1 MSLQLMRERVKHSGS
16 TAREE
21 MIIDGQNLLKE
32 ELEHDSS
39 YSPTMYFWNPV
50 LRCDDRPAKVRIYK
64 RKYSSLNGN
73 YQNFLTTY
81 DNPIKIG
88 EYLHDTKDNTYWL
101 IYNSFNVND
110 VHYEG
115 KMIQCNYLLRWQLAN
130 GEIIERYSNIV
141 SASKYDVG
149 ETGNSTLVLSSN
161 NYTILI
167 GYCEEGFELEG
178 KRVFI
183 DMKPIKPTKVFK
195 ITRSDDVLYNADGI
209 GSLLSFIAD
218 KVEFNPNADNQ
229 ELRICDYNSNTPLP
243 PTPSEPN
250 ETTDSSA
257 ISGEASVREDHK
269 YNLQIIYDGNNYIF
283 AGGGYKEFSAVL
295 TDEKGNTADD
305 NIEWK
310 VTMLPE
316 QEKYIIYE
324 NVNENSIRVKS
335 LYSSSILG
343 TNILL
348 TASTPKIKSQLY
360 IEIGGGI

>member
-1 MSLQLMRERVKHSGS
+1 MSLQLMRERVKYSGS

-39 YSPTMYFWNPV
+39 YSLTMYFWNPV
-50 LRCDDRPAKVRIYK
+50 LGCDDRPAKVRIYK

-88 EYLHDTKDNTYWL
+88 EYLHDTKDDTYWL
-101 IYNSFNVND
+101 IYNSFNVNN

-115 KMIQCNYLLRWQLAN
+115 KMIQCNYLLKWQLTS

-167 GYCEEGFELEG
+167 GYCDEGFELEG

-195 ITRSDDVLYNADGI
+195 ITRSDDVLYNSGNM

-229 ELRICDYNSNTPLP
+229 ELRICDYNSTIPLP
-243 PTPSEPN
+243 PTPSEPD
-250 ETTDSSA
+250 ETTDLRCA
-257 ISGEASVREDHK
+257 ISGNANLKNGYRRTYTVTFTDKDGNPVDWQAVNYQWKVISDFDVKQIVADNKITVSVNDE
-269 YNLQIIYDGNNYIF
+269 NLIGGSFFVQIIVSGT
-283 AGGGYKEFSAVL
+283 VL
-295 TDEKGNTADD
+295 SEIKV
-305 NIEWK
+305 NIVE
-310 VTMLPE
+310 
-316 QEKYIIYE
+316 
-324 NVNENSIRVKS
+324 
-335 LYSSSILG
+335 
-343 TNILL
+343 
-348 TASTPKIKSQLY
+348 
-360 IEIGGGI
+360 

>member
-1 MSLQLMRERVKHSGS
+1 MSLQLMRERVKHCGS

-50 LRCDDRPAKVRIYK
+50 LGCDDKPAKVRIYK

-88 EYLHDTKDNTYWL
+88 EYLHDTKDDTYWL

-183 DMKPIKPTKVFK
+183 DMKPTKPTKVFK
-195 ITRSDDVLYNADGI
+195 ITRSDDVLYNSGNM

-218 KVEFNPNADNQ
+218 KTEFNPNDDNQ
-229 ELRICDYNSNTPLP
+229 ELRICDYNKNTTPLP
-243 PTPSEPN
+243 STPSEPN
-250 ETTDSSA
+250 ETTDLRCV
-257 ISGEASVREDHK
+257 ISGNT
-269 YNLQIIYDGNNYIF
+269 NLKNGYRRSYTVTFTDKDGNAVDWKNVDYQWNVVANFDVKQIIADNKITVSVN
-283 AGGGYKEFSAVL
+283 
-295 TDEKGNTADD
+295 DEN
-305 NIEWK
+305 
-310 VTMLPE
+310 L
-316 QEKYIIYE
+316 
-324 NVNENSIRVKS
+324 
-335 LYSSSILG
+335 
-343 TNILL
+343 
-348 TASTPKIKSQLY
+348 
-360 IEIGGGI
+360 IGGSFFIQIIVGGTVLSEQKINVVE

>member
-1 MSLQLMRERVKHSGS
+1 MKERVKHSGS

-88 EYLHDTKDNTYWL
+88 EYLHDTKDDTYWL

-115 KMIQCNYLLRWQLAN
+115 KIIQCNYLLRWQLAN
-130 GEIIERYSNIV
+130 GKIIERYSNIV

-167 GYCEEGFELEG
+167 GYCGEGFELEG

-183 DMKPIKPTKVFK
+183 DMKPTKPTKVFK
-195 ITRSDDVLYNADGI
+195 ITRSDDVIYNSDGA

-218 KVEFNPNADNQ
+218 KTEFNPNKDNQ
-229 ELRICDYNSNTPLP
+229 ELRICDYIDPSFPLP

-250 ETTDSSA
+250 ETTVLRCV
-257 ISGEASVREDHK
+257 ISGNASLK
-269 YNLQIIYDGNNYIF
+269 N
-283 AGGGYKEFSAVL
+283 GYKRPYSVKF
-295 TDEKGNTADD
+295 TDKDENTINWE
-305 NIEWK
+305 NINFKWNI
-310 VTMLPE
+310 VNDPGLITNA
-316 QEKYIIYE
+316 YE
-324 NVNENSIRVKS
+324 NKIDILFDDEDSIG
-335 LYSSSILG
+335 SSFLLQVIVEGKIL
-343 TNILL
+343 
-348 TASTPKIKSQLY
+348 AESKITI
-360 IEIGGGI
+360 IE

>member
-1 MSLQLMRERVKHSGS
+1 MSLQLMKERVKHSGS

-39 YSPTMYFWNPV
+39 YSPTIYFWNPV
-50 LRCDDRPAKVRIYK
+50 LGCDDRPAKVRIYK

-81 DNPIKIG
+81 DNPVKIG
-88 EYLHDTKDNTYWL
+88 EYLHDTKDDTYWL

-115 KMIQCNYLLRWQLAN
+115 KMIQCNYLLRWQLSN
-130 GEIIERYSNIV
+130 GEIIERYANIV

-167 GYCEEGFELEG
+167 GYCEEGFELES

-183 DMKPIKPTKVFK
+183 DMKPVDPIKVFK
-195 ITRSDDVLYNADGI
+195 ITRSDDVLYNSGNM

-218 KVEFNPNADNQ
+218 KTEFNPNKDNQ
-229 ELRICDYNSNTPLP
+229 ELRICDYIDPSSPLP
-243 PTPSEPN
+243 PTPPEPD
-250 ETTDSSA
+250 ETTDLRCMIKGTYYTLRAMYKRNYTVTFTDKDGNEVDWNTIDYQWNIVANFPVKQTIVDNKITVSVGNEDLIGSSFL
-257 ISGEASVREDHK
+257 
-269 YNLQIIYDGNNYIF
+269 LQIIING
-283 AGGGYKEFSAVL
+283 SVL
-295 TDEKGNTADD
+295 SE
-305 NIEWK
+305 
-310 VTMLPE
+310 
-316 QEKYIIYE
+316 
-324 NVNENSIRVKS
+324 VK
-335 LYSSSILG
+335 ID
-343 TNILL
+343 IV
-348 TASTPKIKSQLY
+348 
-360 IEIGGGI
+360 E

>member
-1 MSLQLMRERVKHSGS
+1 MSLQLMKERVKHSGS

-21 MIIDGQNLLKE
+21 MIFDGQNLLKE

-50 LRCDDRPAKVRIYK
+50 LGCDDRPAKVRIYK

-88 EYLHDTKDNTYWL
+88 EYLHDTKDDTYWL

-149 ETGNSTLVLSSN
+149 ETGNSTIVLSSN

-183 DMKPIKPTKVFK
+183 DMKPTKPTKVFK
-195 ITRSDDVLYNADGI
+195 ITRSDDVLYNSGNM

-218 KVEFNPNADNQ
+218 KTEFNPNDDNQ
-229 ELRICDYNSNTPLP
+229 ELRICDYNKNTSPLL

-250 ETTDSSA
+250 ETTDLRCVIKGAYYTLRAMYKRNYTVTFTDKDGNEVDWNTVDYQWNVVADFPVKQTIVDNKITVSVGNEDLIGSSFL
-257 ISGEASVREDHK
+257 
-269 YNLQIIYDGNNYIF
+269 LQIIING
-283 AGGGYKEFSAVL
+283 SVL
-295 TDEKGNTADD
+295 SEVKIDI
-305 NIEWK
+305 IE
-310 VTMLPE
+310 
-316 QEKYIIYE
+316 
-324 NVNENSIRVKS
+324 
-335 LYSSSILG
+335 
-343 TNILL
+343 
-348 TASTPKIKSQLY
+348 
-360 IEIGGGI
+360 

>member
-1 MSLQLMRERVKHSGS
+1 MKERIKHSGS

-50 LRCDDRPAKVRIYK
+50 LGCDDRPAKVRIYK

-88 EYLHDTKDNTYWL
+88 EYLHDTKDDTYWL

-115 KMIQCNYLLRWQLAN
+115 KMIQCNYLLKWQLAN

-183 DMKPIKPTKVFK
+183 DMKPTKPTKVFK
-195 ITRSDDVLYNADGI
+195 ITRSDDVLYNSGNM

-218 KVEFNPNADNQ
+218 KTEFNPNDDNQ
-229 ELRICDYNSNTPLP
+229 ELRICDYNKNTTPLP

-250 ETTDSSA
+250 ETTDLCAA
-257 ISGEASVREDHK
+257 ISG
-269 YNLQIIYDGNNYIF
+269 NLNLRNGHRRTYTVMFTD
-283 AGGGYKEFSAVL
+283 
-295 TDEKGNTADD
+295 TDENPIDWQRVSYHWNIVSDFDIKQTVTD
-305 NIEWK
+305 NKIT
-310 VTMLPE
+310 VSVND
-316 QEKYIIYE
+316 E
-324 NVNENSIRVKS
+324 N
-335 LYSSSILG
+335 L
-343 TNILL
+343 
-348 TASTPKIKSQLY
+348 
-360 IEIGGGI
+360 IGGSFLLQVLIDNGITVETKVFIIE

>member
-1 MSLQLMRERVKHSGS
+1 MSLQLMKERIKHSGS

-50 LRCDDRPAKVRIYK
+50 LGCDDRHAKVRIYK

-88 EYLHDTKDNTYWL
+88 EYLHDTKDDTYWL

-115 KMIQCNYLLRWQLAN
+115 KMIQCNYLLRWQLSN
-130 GEIIERYSNIV
+130 GEIINRWANIV

-149 ETGNSTLVLSSN
+149 ETGNSTLILSSN
-161 NYTILI
+161 NYTVLI

-183 DMKPIKPTKVFK
+183 DMKPTKPTKVFK
-195 ITRSDDVLYNADGI
+195 ITRSDDVLYNSGNM

-218 KVEFNPNADNQ
+218 KTEFNPNDDNQ
-229 ELRICDYNSNTPLP
+229 ELRICDYNKNTTPLP
-243 PTPSEPN
+243 PTPQPPD
-250 ETTDSSA
+250 ETTDLRCV
-257 ISGEASVREDHK
+257 ITGNI
-269 YNLQIIYDGNNYIF
+269 NLKNGYSRTYTVTFTDEDGNDVDWQNVD
-283 AGGGYKEFSAVL
+283 YKWKLVSDFDVKQTA
-295 TDEKGNTADD
+295 TDNKITVSIND
-305 NIEWK
+305 
-310 VTMLPE
+310 
-316 QEKYIIYE
+316 E
-324 NVNENSIRVKS
+324 N
-335 LYSSSILG
+335 L
-343 TNILL
+343 
-348 TASTPKIKSQLY
+348 
-360 IEIGGGI
+360 IGGSFLVQIVIGETVLSEVKINIVE

>member
-1 MSLQLMRERVKHSGS
+1 MSLRLMKERVKHCGS

-50 LRCDDRPAKVRIYK
+50 LVCDDRPAKVRIYK

-88 EYLHDTKDNTYWL
+88 EYMHDTKDDTYWL
-101 IYNSFNVND
+101 IYNSFNVNN

-183 DMKPIKPTKVFK
+183 DMKPTKPTKVFK
-195 ITRSDDVLYNADGI
+195 ITRSDDVLYNSGNM

-218 KVEFNPNADNQ
+218 KTEFNPNDDNQ
-229 ELRICDYNSNTPLP
+229 ELRICDYNKNTTPLP
-243 PTPSEPN
+243 PTPQPPN
-250 ETTDSSA
+250 ETTDLRCVIKGTYYTLRAMYKRNYTVTFMDKNGNEVDWNTVDYQWNIVADFPVKQTIVDNKITVSVGNEDLIGSSFL
-257 ISGEASVREDHK
+257 
-269 YNLQIIYDGNNYIF
+269 LQIIVNGL
-283 AGGGYKEFSAVL
+283 VL
-295 TDEKGNTADD
+295 SE
-305 NIEWK
+305 
-310 VTMLPE
+310 
-316 QEKYIIYE
+316 
-324 NVNENSIRVKS
+324 VK
-335 LYSSSILG
+335 ID
-343 TNILL
+343 IV
-348 TASTPKIKSQLY
+348 
-360 IEIGGGI
+360 E

>member
-1 MSLQLMRERVKHSGS
+1 MSLQLMKERIKQSGS

-50 LRCDDRPAKVRIYK
+50 LRCDDRPAKVRIYN

-73 YQNFLTTY
+73 YQHFLTTY

-88 EYLHDTKDNTYWL
+88 EYLHDTKDDTYWL

-115 KMIQCNYLLRWQLAN
+115 KMIQCNYLLKWQIAN

-149 ETGNSTLVLSSN
+149 ENGNSTLVLSSN
-161 NYTILI
+161 NYTVLI

-183 DMKPIKPTKVFK
+183 DMKPTEPTKVFK
-195 ITRSDDVLYNADGI
+195 ITRSDDVLYNSGNM

-218 KVEFNPNADNQ
+218 KVEFNPNVDNQ

-243 PTPSEPN
+243 PTPSKPD
-250 ETTDSSA
+250 ETTDLSCMISGNTNLKNGYRRTYTVTFTDKGGNYVDWKNVNYQWNVQSNFDVKQTVTDNKIA
-257 ISGEASVREDHK
+257 ISVNDE
-269 YNLQIIYDGNNYIF
+269 NL
-283 AGGGYKEFSAVL
+283 
-295 TDEKGNTADD
+295 
-305 NIEWK
+305 
-310 VTMLPE
+310 
-316 QEKYIIYE
+316 
-324 NVNENSIRVKS
+324 
-335 LYSSSILG
+335 
-343 TNILL
+343 
-348 TASTPKIKSQLY
+348 
-360 IEIGGGI
+360 IGGSFFVQILVRRTILSEIKVNIIE

>member
-1 MSLQLMRERVKHSGS
+1 MSLQLMKERVRHSGS

-50 LRCDDRPAKVRIYK
+50 LGCDDRLAKVRIYN

-88 EYLHDTKDNTYWL
+88 EYLHDTKDDTYWL

-115 KMIQCNYLLRWQLAN
+115 KMIQCNYLLKWQLET
-130 GEIIERYSNIV
+130 GEIIERFSNIV

-167 GYCEEGFELEG
+167 GYCDEGFELEG

-183 DMKPIKPTKVFK
+183 DMKPTKPTKVFK
-195 ITRSDDVLYNADGI
+195 ITRSDDVLYNSGNM

-229 ELRICDYNSNTPLP
+229 ELRICDYNSTTPLP
-243 PTPSEPN
+243 LIPSEPN
-250 ETTDSSA
+250 ETTDLKCH
-257 ISGEASVREDHK
+257 ISGNTNLRNGYNRTYTVSFSNKDNHFIDSEKINYNWNIVCDFQVEKDINNNKIILSIDNEDSIGSSFL
-269 YNLQIIYDGNNYIF
+269 LQIVVGQTIISET
-283 AGGGYKEFSAVL
+283 KI
-295 TDEKGNTADD
+295 
-305 NIEWK
+305 NIVE
-310 VTMLPE
+310 
-316 QEKYIIYE
+316 
-324 NVNENSIRVKS
+324 
-335 LYSSSILG
+335 
-343 TNILL
+343 
-348 TASTPKIKSQLY
+348 
-360 IEIGGGI
+360 